1 MYVEQKALALTLYR
15 LSRRFRRLDACG
27 QQFIILANLGTTT
40 YRLSELQVPGWVVRL
55 ITSSSHVPATQFL
68 RFTTAGEVQ
77 VPPAQ
82 FGSAAGMADTSPRSR
97 PPAARDEKRM
107 IQVAYVLRITKESSS
122 VQRMVDRTEE
132 RE

>member
-27 QQFIILANLGTTT
+27 QQFIILAKLGTTT

-55 ITSSSHVPATQFL
+55 VTSSHVPATQFL

-77 VPPAQ
+77 VPLAQ
-82 FGSAAGMADTSPRSR
+82 FGSAAGMADTRPRSR
-97 PPAARDEKRM
+97 APAARDEKRM
-107 IQVAYVLRITKESSS
+107 IQVGYVLRIMKEGSC
-122 VQRMVDRTEE
+122 VQRMVDRKEE